1 MLRALELQDFAI
13 VDALRVSFAPGLNVL
28 TGETGAGKSI
38 LVDALTLLLGGR
50 TEARVVRAGAKGALV
65 QGFFGGPEDTSEDG
79 DESSDE
85 STYEDN
91 ELVASRRVQAS
102 GRSSAR
108 LGGELVTL
116 AELAAA
122 SGAQLAVHGQH
133 ASQTL
138 IAGGEQRR
146 LLDGLLEPAAQ
157 EALRTLGERY
167 RRLTQV
173 KRELETLRTAL
184 RDRARQLDVLGFQV
198 AEIAEADPKPAE
210 EEEIRE
216 QLEGL
221 RHAERILQGSAGAVD
236 RLSEGEPNALAL
248 LAEAASSLELAG
260 RYHPV
265 PAALAVELRNALE
278 SVTATSAEVESFLG
292 DFGGDPEALE
302 TLERRLAKLETL
314 KLKYGGTISE
324 VLAFYAQAEAEMRR
338 LERAEE
344 DLTGL
349 QDEQKALTA
358 EVAELAGVVS
368 AARKDA
374 AAKLAEAVTREMR
387 PLGLAN
393 AVFSALLEPLP
404 EPAATG
410 ADKISFLLSANLG
423 EPPAPLAAVAS
434 GGELSRVMLALNVV
448 TGSRQPTLVFDEVD
462 AGLGGE
468 TARTVGGLLKRLAE
482 HHQVLVVTHLPQVA
496 AFADAHF
503 KVEKREQAGR
513 TVTRVTP
520 LHGLERE
527 AELARMLSGAK
538 TQTAL
543 AHARELLSEAQAGV
557 PAK

>member
-13 VDALRVSFAPGLNVL
+13 VDALRLEFAPGLNVL

-50 TEARVVRAGAKGALV
+50 SEARAVRSGAPSALV
-65 QGFFGGPEDTSEDG
+65 QGFFGAAGVADEDAET
-79 DESSDE
+79 
-85 STYEDN
+85 
-91 ELVASRRVQAS
+91 VAARRVGAS

-116 AELAAA
+116 AELAET
-122 SGAQLAVHGQH
+122 GGERLAVHGQH

-138 IAGGEQRR
+138 LASNEQRR
-146 LLDGLLEPAAQ
+146 LLDGLLPAAAQ

-173 KRELETLRTAL
+173 KRELGTLQSAL

-198 AEIAEADPKPAE
+198 AEIGEAKPRVGE
-210 EEEIRE
+210 EDEIRE

-221 RHAERILQGSAGAVD
+221 RHAERIIAGSAGAVD

-248 LAEAASSLELAG
+248 LAEAASSLDLAG

-265 PAALAVELRNALE
+265 PAALASELRAALE

-292 DFGGDPEALE
+292 GFGGDPEELE
-302 TLERRLAKLETL
+302 RLERRLTKLETL
-314 KLKYGGTISE
+314 KLKYGGTVEE

-344 DLTGL
+344 DLSGL
-349 QDEQKALTA
+349 QGEQEALTD
-358 EVAELAGVVS
+358 ELKELAKVVS
-368 AARKDA
+368 AARRET
-374 AAKLAEAVTREMR
+374 AAKLAEAVTRELR

-393 AVFSALLEPLP
+393 AQFQVVLEPLP
-404 EPAATG
+404 EPTAAG
-410 ADKISFLLSANLG
+410 ADKITFLLSANLG

-448 TGSRQPTLVFDEVD
+448 TGSQQPTLVFDEVD

-468 TARTVGGLLKRLAE
+468 TARTVGSLLKRLAE

-520 LHGLERE
+520 LSGAERE
-527 AELARMLSGAK
+527 AELARMLSGARTK
-538 TQTAL
+538 TAL
-543 AHARELLSEAQAGV
+543 AHARELLAEAQAEV